1 MQHYSW
7 SLYVPCFS
15 VYVFDPASPFPVA
28 VKENVSKGNVVCMA
42 FDSVSKVS
50 EYKNMKMSQVYF
62 LTEKQ
67 VGRFYNVHL
76 VVGMC
81 GLIRVKSPLWRVYEA
96 NVSRAKLLSERIE
109 SLGVVCIWFDIL
121 IHTHLLSSF
130 STVRSLWKIN
140 YKPPAPIVT

>member
-1 MQHYSW
+1 M
-7 SLYVPCFS
+7 PCFS

-67 VGRFYNVHL
+67 VGRFYNVQ
-76 VVGMC
+76 
-81 GLIRVKSPLWRVYEA
+81 
-96 NVSRAKLLSERIE
+96 
-109 SLGVVCIWFDIL
+109 
-121 IHTHLLSSF
+121 
-130 STVRSLWKIN
+130 
-140 YKPPAPIVT
+140 

>member
-1 MQHYSW
+1 M
-7 SLYVPCFS
+7 PCFS

-81 GLIRVKSPLWRVYEA
+81 GLIRVKSPL
-96 NVSRAKLLSERIE
+96 
-109 SLGVVCIWFDIL
+109 
-121 IHTHLLSSF
+121 
-130 STVRSLWKIN
+130 
-140 YKPPAPIVT
+140 